1 MSQPTPE
8 STGATMVSDFEVE
21 MEAFPGRGPRRIN
34 LKKAAPFG
42 WTSAIMLGG
51 IGLVDRADNT
61 VLAGSLSALKE
72 EFEISELLTGVLLS
86 APSIAALLLVVPAG
100 KFADTRNRTWILSI
114 VIGVWALLSFGSALA
129 PTFALFF
136 LARLLLGTATPLTI
150 PASSSLAGDLYPTA
164 VRSRAFAILRALE
177 YFGLPLGLVIG
188 GVISESYGWRAAF
201 LFMGVPALILAVTV
215 RFVIREPKRGLAD
228 EITQLAEAANEG
240 FTSPPENNG
249 ATASA
254 ATSSTVS
261 GPSASSIVVDA
272 SANPVS
278 LDKAPEFDPADPG
291 MPINV
296 EHAMDNDSVEISMV
310 GRIKQVLGIRT
321 LRYIIL
327 GQMLLFAGFSGLFST
342 VTIYFERVNDLG
354 AKEATLLTGPVGS
367 LGLILGS
374 IVGSIIGD
382 RVARKNPAGR
392 VTIAATCLALSAVCL
407 VLFVVTPVLGVKV
420 ALFVFINAFNITALS
435 NIGASTTD
443 VLPASKRG
451 SGFGIAQFLITIG
464 SSAGA
469 LIVFAISQ
477 FVINTSF
484 GGQETTE
491 SLKLGISYGIA
502 SLIIPLTIGA
512 VLIWTAKKS
521 FDRDAMAA
529 LAEADTGPTAPSPQ
543 IH

>member
-1 MSQPTPE
+1 MSQPTPG

-51 IGLVDRADNT
+51 VGLVDRAENT

-72 EFEISELLTGVLLS
+72 EFGINELQTGILLS

-114 VIGVWALLSFGSALA
+114 VIGIWSLLSFGSALA

-150 PASSSLAGDLYPTA
+150 PASASLAGDLYPTA
-164 VRSRAFAILRALE
+164 VRSRAFAILRAME

-188 GVISESYGWRAAF
+188 GVISQSYGWRTAF
-201 LFMGVPALILAVTV
+201 LVMGVPALILALTV
-215 RFVIREPKRGLAD
+215 RFVVREPKRGLAD
-228 EITQLAEAANEG
+228 EISQLAEA
-240 FTSPPENNG
+240 NNG
-249 ATASA
+249 APASA

-261 GPSASSIVVDA
+261 GPSNSSIVVDA
-272 SANPVS
+272 SAKPIS
-278 LDKAPEFDPADPG
+278 LDKTAAFDPADPG
-291 MPINV
+291 LPINV
-296 EHAMDNDSVEISMV
+296 EQAMGEDSVELSML
-310 GRIKQVLGIRT
+310 GRIKQVLSIRT

-342 VTIYFERVNDLG
+342 VTIYFERINDLG

-374 IVGSIIGD
+374 IIGSIIGD
-382 RVARKNPAGR
+382 RVARKNPGGR
-392 VTIAATCLALSAVCL
+392 VTIAASSLALSALCL
-407 VLFVVTPVLGVKV
+407 VLFVITPGLLPKIV
-420 ALFVFINAFNITALS
+420 LFVFINAFNITALA
-435 NIGASTTD
+435 NIGASTSD

-464 SSAGA
+464 SSTGA
-469 LIVFAISQ
+469 LLVFAISQ
-477 FVINTSF
+477 LIINTSF
-484 GGQETTE
+484 SGQETTE
-491 SLKLGISYGIA
+491 ALKQGISFGIA
-502 SLIIPLTIGA
+502 SLILPFSIGA
-512 VLIWTAKKS
+512 VLIFAARKS
-521 FDRDAMAA
+521 FDRDASSA
-529 LAEADTGPTAPSPQ
+529 LADANSGLLAPSPQ

>member
-1 MSQPTPE
+1 
-8 STGATMVSDFEVE
+8 MVSDFEVE

-114 VIGVWALLSFGSALA
+114 VIGIWALLSFGSALA

-188 GVISESYGWRAAF
+188 GVISESYGWRTAF
-201 LFMGVPALILAVTV
+201 LFMGVPALILALTV

-228 EITQLAEAANEG
+228 EISQLAEAANEG
-240 FTSPPENNG
+240 FTSPPANNG

-254 ATSSTVS
+254 TTSSTVS
-261 GPSASSIVVDA
+261 GPSNSSIVVDA
-272 SANPVS
+272 NSTPIS
-278 LDKAPEFDPADPG
+278 LDKATGFDPADPVV
-291 MPINV
+291 PINV
-296 EHAMDNDSVEISMV
+296 EYAMDHDSVQISML
-310 GRIKQVLGIRT
+310 GRIKQVFAIRT
-321 LRYIIL
+321 LRYIIF

-342 VTIYFERVNDLG
+342 VTIYFERINDLG

-382 RVARKNPAGR
+382 RVARKNPGGR

-407 VLFVVTPVLGVKV
+407 VLFVLTPVLGVKV
-420 ALFVFINAFNITALS
+420 AMFVLINAFNITALA
-435 NIGASTTD
+435 NIGASTSD

-451 SGFGIAQFLITIG
+451 SGFGIAQFLITLG
-464 SSAGA
+464 ASTGA
-469 LIVFAISQ
+469 LLVFAISQ
-477 FVINTSF
+477 LVINTSF
-484 GGQETTE
+484 SGQETTDA
-491 SLKLGISYGIA
+491 LKLGISYGIA

-512 VLIWTAKKS
+512 VLIFRARKS
-521 FDRDAMAA
+521 FDRDASAA
-529 LAEADTGPTAPSPQ
+529 LAEAVSGPLAPSPQ

>member
-1 MSQPTPE
+1 MSQPTPA

-72 EFEISELLTGVLLS
+72 EFDISELLTGVLLS

-114 VIGVWALLSFGSALA
+114 VIGIWALLSFGSALA

-177 YFGLPLGLVIG
+177 YFGLPLGLVFG

-228 EITQLAEAANEG
+228 EITQLAEAAN
-240 FTSPPENNG
+240 
-249 ATASA
+249 A
-254 ATSSTVS
+254 
-261 GPSASSIVVDA
+261 
-272 SANPVS
+272 
-278 LDKAPEFDPADPG
+278 DKAPEFDPADPG

-296 EHAMDNDSVEISMV
+296 EHAMDNDSVEISML

-382 RVARKNPAGR
+382 RVARKNPGGR

-407 VLFVVTPVLGVKV
+407 ILFVVTPVLGVKV

-529 LAEADTGPTAPSPQ
+529 LAEADTGPTAPGPQ

>member
-1 MSQPTPE
+1 MSQLAPE
-8 STGATMVSDFEVE
+8 SVGATMVSDFEVE

-51 IGLVDRADNT
+51 VGLVDRAENT

-72 EFEISELLTGVLLS
+72 EFGINELQTGILLS

-114 VIGVWALLSFGSALA
+114 VIGIWSLLSFGSALA

-150 PASSSLAGDLYPTA
+150 PASASLAGDLYPTA
-164 VRSRAFAILRALE
+164 VRSRAFAILRAME

-188 GVISESYGWRAAF
+188 GVISQSYGWRTAF
-201 LFMGVPALILAVTV
+201 LVMGVPALILAITV
-215 RFVIREPKRGLAD
+215 RFVVREPKRGLAD
-228 EITQLAEAANEG
+228 EISQLAEAANAQ
-240 FTSPPENNG
+240 TTLPANSS
-249 ATASA
+249 AMASEA
-254 ATSSTVS
+254 PSSTVS
-261 GPSASSIVVDA
+261 GPSNSSIVVDA
-272 SANPVS
+272 SAKPIS
-278 LDKAPEFDPADPG
+278 LDKAAAFDPADPG
-291 MPINV
+291 LPINV
-296 EHAMDNDSVEISMV
+296 EQAMGEDSVELSML
-310 GRIKQVLGIRT
+310 GRIKQVLSIRT

-342 VTIYFERVNDLG
+342 VTIYFERINDLG

-374 IVGSIIGD
+374 IIGSIIGD
-382 RVARKNPAGR
+382 RVARKNPGGR
-392 VTIAATCLALSAVCL
+392 VTIAASSLALSALCL
-407 VLFVVTPVLGVKV
+407 VLFVITPGLLPKIV
-420 ALFVFINAFNITALS
+420 LFVFINAFNITALA
-435 NIGASTTD
+435 NIGASTSD

-464 SSAGA
+464 SSTGA
-469 LIVFAISQ
+469 LLVFAISQ
-477 FVINTSF
+477 LVINTSF
-484 GGQETTE
+484 SGQETTE
-491 SLKLGISYGIA
+491 ALKQGISFGIA
-502 SLIIPLTIGA
+502 SLILPFSIGA
-512 VLIWTAKKS
+512 VLIFAARKS
-521 FDRDAMAA
+521 FDRDASSA
-529 LAEADTGPTAPSPQ
+529 LADANSGPLAPSPQ

>member
-228 EITQLAEAANEG
+228 EITQLAEATNEANAS
-240 FTSPPENNG
+240 TSPP
-249 ATASA
+249 
-254 ATSSTVS
+254 VS
-261 GPSASSIVVDA
+261 DGV
-272 SANPVS
+272 
-278 LDKAPEFDPADPG
+278 K
-291 MPINV
+291 
-296 EHAMDNDSVEISMV
+296 EHASVEISML

-382 RVARKNPAGR
+382 RVARKNPGGR

>member
-1 MSQPTPE
+1 MSQPTPG

-51 IGLVDRADNT
+51 IGLVDRAENT

-72 EFEISELLTGVLLS
+72 EFQISELLTGVLLS

-114 VIGVWALLSFGSALA
+114 VIGIWSLLSFGSALA

-150 PASSSLAGDLYPTA
+150 PASASLAGDLYPTA
-164 VRSRAFAILRALE
+164 VRSRAFAILRAME

-188 GVISESYGWRAAF
+188 GVISDAYGWRAAF
-201 LFMGVPALILAVTV
+201 LVMGVPALILALAV
-215 RFVIREPKRGLAD
+215 RFVVREPKRGLAD
-228 EITQLAEAANEG
+228 EISQLAEAANAQ
-240 FTSPPENNG
+240 TTLPANSS
-249 ATASA
+249 AMASE

-261 GPSASSIVVDA
+261 GPSNSSIVVDA
-272 SANPVS
+272 SAKPIS
-278 LDKAPEFDPADPG
+278 LDKTAAFDPADPG
-291 MPINV
+291 VPINV
-296 EHAMDNDSVEISMV
+296 EHAMDEDSGEPSML
-310 GRIKQVLGIRT
+310 GRIKQVLSIRT

-342 VTIYFERVNDLG
+342 VTIYFERINDLG

-374 IVGSIIGD
+374 IIGSIIGD
-382 RVARKNPAGR
+382 RVARKNPGGR
-392 VTIAATCLALSAVCL
+392 VTIAASSLALSALCL
-407 VLFVVTPVLGVKV
+407 VLFVITPGLLPKIV
-420 ALFVFINAFNITALS
+420 LFVFINAFNITALA
-435 NIGASTTD
+435 NIGASTSD

-464 SSAGA
+464 SSTGA
-469 LIVFAISQ
+469 LLVFAISQ
-477 FVINTSF
+477 LVINTSF
-484 GGQETTE
+484 SGQETTE
-491 SLKLGISYGIA
+491 ALKLGISFGIA
-502 SLIIPLTIGA
+502 SLILPFTIGA
-512 VLIWTAKKS
+512 VLIFAARKS
-521 FDRDAMAA
+521 FDRDASSA
-529 LAEADTGPTAPSPQ
+529 LADANSGPLAPSPQ

>member
-1 MSQPTPE
+1 MSQLAPE
-8 STGATMVSDFEVE
+8 SVGATMVSDFEVE

-51 IGLVDRADNT
+51 VGLVDRAENT

-72 EFEISELLTGVLLS
+72 EFGINELQTGILLS

-114 VIGVWALLSFGSALA
+114 VIGIWSLLSFGSALA

-150 PASSSLAGDLYPTA
+150 PASASLAGDLYPTA
-164 VRSRAFAILRALE
+164 VRSRAFAILRAME

-188 GVISESYGWRAAF
+188 GVISQSYGWRTAF
-201 LFMGVPALILAVTV
+201 LVMGVPALILALTV
-215 RFVIREPKRGLAD
+215 RFVVREPKRGLAD
-228 EITQLAEAANEG
+228 EISQLAEAANEG
-240 FTSPPENNG
+240 FTSSPTNNG
-249 ATASA
+249 APASA

-261 GPSASSIVVDA
+261 GPSNSSIVVDA
-272 SANPVS
+272 SAKPIS
-278 LDKAPEFDPADPG
+278 LDKTAAFDPADPG
-291 MPINV
+291 LPINV
-296 EHAMDNDSVEISMV
+296 EQAMGEDSVELSML
-310 GRIKQVLGIRT
+310 GRIKQVLSIRT

-342 VTIYFERVNDLG
+342 VTIYFERINDLG

-374 IVGSIIGD
+374 IIGSIIGD
-382 RVARKNPAGR
+382 RVARKNPGGR
-392 VTIAATCLALSAVCL
+392 VTIAASSLALSALCL
-407 VLFVVTPVLGVKV
+407 VLFVITPGLLPKIV
-420 ALFVFINAFNITALS
+420 LFVFINAFNITALA
-435 NIGASTTD
+435 NIGASTSD

-464 SSAGA
+464 SSTGA
-469 LIVFAISQ
+469 LLVFAISQ
-477 FVINTSF
+477 LVINTSF
-484 GGQETTE
+484 SGQETTE
-491 SLKLGISYGIA
+491 ALKQGISFGIA
-502 SLIIPLTIGA
+502 SLILPFSIGA
-512 VLIWTAKKS
+512 VLIFAARKS
-521 FDRDAMAA
+521 FDRDASSA
-529 LAEADTGPTAPSPQ
+529 LADANSGLLAPSPQ